1 MTARLFAVVGPSGA
15 GKDTLMAMA
24 CAALPG
30 VRAVRRVITRPA
42 SAGGEV
48 FEGVTEA
55 EFAERQAAGEF
66 ALHWQAHGLR
76 YGLPV
81 AALQGP
87 GTVLFNASRGV
98 LAEAAGRFPDLAVI
112 RVTAPPEVL
121 AMRLAGRGRETAGD
135 QELRLAR
142 ADFPLPAGL
151 DVRDVVNDA
160 TPDLAFRRFVIALH
174 PESA

>member
-1 MTARLFAVVGPSGA
+1 MTVRRFAVVGPSGA

-24 CAALPG
+24 CAALPD

-42 SAGGEV
+42 VLGGEE
-48 FEGVTEA
+48 FEGVDQA
-55 EFAERQAAGEF
+55 EFARRQAAGEF
-66 ALHWQAHGLR
+66 ALYWEAHGLR
-76 YGLPV
+76 YGLPA
-81 AALQGP
+81 AALRGP
-87 GTVLFNASRGV
+87 GTVLFNASRAV
-98 LAEAAGRFPDLAVI
+98 LAEAAARYPGLAVI

-121 AMRLAGRGRETAGD
+121 AMRLAGRGRETAAE

-142 ADFPLPAGL
+142 SDFALPPGL